1 MAYSPRTLAA
11 AAAATVALTS
21 TLTAC
26 GQDNQTEA
34 PATSAET
41 TAAST
46 ATTAASTAEE
56 STTTTASTTT
66 QTTASKTST
75 TSTTSRAATGTSA
88 SGAAAATGASASKS
102 SNKEEQTLREVAEQ
116 FSTLAPAEFFER
128 LNTCTSTGIAGSYD
142 CSGEGIGQFQFFAS
156 DSKAA
161 STAQLLTELRSSRVV
176 EDSGARI
183 VGWSTL
189 GTSAIITVVDVDK
202 GQVLQQLTSA
212 DQGDPRERI
221 YELGLAEQ
229 VDSVSTPGGAGA
241 KQRTTGA
248 TTAGEPTTQAG

>member
-41 TAAST
+41 TAATT

-56 STTTTASTTT
+56 STTTTT
-66 QTTASKTST
+66 QTTASTM
-75 TSTTSRAATGTSA
+75 STTSRAATGTSA

-102 SNKEEQTLREVAEQ
+102 SNKEEQALREVAEQ

-128 LNTCTSTGIAGSYD
+128 LDTCTSTGIAGSYD

-229 VDSVSTPGGAGA
+229 VDSVSTPGGAGT

>member
-1 MAYSPRTLAA
+1 MAYSPRTIAA
-11 AAAATVALTS
+11 AAAAAVALTS

-26 GQDNQTEA
+26 GQNDEA
-34 PATSAET
+34 ETSATSAGT
-41 TAAST
+41 TT
-46 ATTAASTAEE
+46 ATTATTTAEE
-56 STTTTASTTT
+56 STTTAASTTAASTTRTTASTTT
-66 QTTASKTST
+66 GAAGSSST
-75 TSTTSRAATGTSA
+75 
-88 SGAAAATGASASKS
+88 GAAAVTGASTSNS
-102 SNKEEQTLREVAEQ
+102 SNKEEQALREVAEQ
-116 FSTLAPAEFFER
+116 FSTLAPAEFFEK
-128 LNTCTSTGIAGSYD
+128 LDACTSTGIAGSYD

-202 GQVLQQLTSA
+202 GQVLQQLTSS
-212 DQGDPRERI
+212 DQGDPRKRI

-229 VDSVSTPGGAGA
+229 VDTVSTPGGASA
-241 KQRTTGA
+241 KQSATRT
-248 TTAGEPTTQAG
+248 TTAGEPTAQAG

>member
-1 MAYSPRTLAA
+1 MAYSPRTIAA
-11 AAAATVALTS
+11 AAAAAVALTS

-26 GQDNQTEA
+26 GQNDEA
-34 PATSAET
+34 ETSATSAET
-41 TAAST
+41 SATRAGTTT
-46 ATTAASTAEE
+46 ATTTAEE
-56 STTTTASTTT
+56 STTTAAASTTR
-66 QTTASKTST
+66 TTGAAGSSST
-75 TSTTSRAATGTSA
+75 
-88 SGAAAATGASASKS
+88 GAAAVTGASTSNS
-102 SNKEEQTLREVAEQ
+102 SNKEEQALREVAEQ
-116 FSTLAPAEFFER
+116 FSTLAPAEFFEK
-128 LNTCTSTGIAGSYD
+128 LDACTSTGIAGSYD

-202 GQVLQQLTSA
+202 GQVLQQLTSS
-212 DQGDPRERI
+212 DQGDPRKRI

-229 VDSVSTPGGAGA
+229 VDTVSTPGGASA
-241 KQRTTGA
+241 KQSATRT
-248 TTAGEPTTQAG
+248 TTAGEPTAQAG

>member
-1 MAYSPRTLAA
+1 MAHSPRTIAA
-11 AAAATVALTS
+11 AAAVALT
-21 TLTAC
+21 LPLAAC
-26 GQDNQTEA
+26 GQNDPDGT

-41 TAAST
+41 TT
-46 ATTAASTAEE
+46 ATSTAEE
-56 STTTTASTTT
+56 STTTTSSSPTSTTTRTTASTTT
-66 QTTASKTST
+66 GATST
-75 TSTTSRAATGTSA
+75 SAA
-88 SGAAAATGASASKS
+88 GAAAATGASTSNS
-102 SNKEEQTLREVAEQ
+102 SNKEEQALREVAEQ
-116 FSTLAPAEFFER
+116 FSTLAPAEFFDK
-128 LNTCTSTGIAGSYD
+128 LDACTSTGIAGSYD

-202 GQVLQQLTSA
+202 GQVLQQLTSS

-229 VDSVSTPGGAGA
+229 VDTVSTPGGAGS
-241 KQRTTGA
+241 KQSTTRTA
-248 TTAGEPTTQAG
+248 PAGEPTG

>member
-1 MAYSPRTLAA
+1 MAYSPRTIAA
-11 AAAATVALTS
+11 AAAAAVALTS

-26 GQDNQTEA
+26 GQNDEA
-34 PATSAET
+34 ETSATSAGTTTATTATTTAEERTTT

-46 ATTAASTAEE
+46 TR
-56 STTTTASTTT
+56 TTASTTT
-66 QTTASKTST
+66 
-75 TSTTSRAATGTSA
+75 
-88 SGAAAATGASASKS
+88 GAAAGSSSTGAAAVTGASTSNS

-116 FSTLAPAEFFER
+116 FSTLAPAEFFEK
-128 LNTCTSTGIAGSYD
+128 LDACTSTGIAGSYD

-202 GQVLQQLTSA
+202 GQVLQQLTSS

-229 VDSVSTPGGAGA
+229 VDTVSTPGGASA
-241 KQRTTGA
+241 KQSATRT

>member
-1 MAYSPRTLAA
+1 MAYSPRTIAA
-11 AAAATVALTS
+11 AAAAAVALTS

-26 GQDNQTEA
+26 GQNDEA
-34 PATSAET
+34 ETSATSAGT
-41 TAAST
+41 TT
-46 ATTAASTAEE
+46 ATTTAEE
-56 STTTTASTTT
+56 STTTAASTTAASTTRTTASTTT
-66 QTTASKTST
+66 
-75 TSTTSRAATGTSA
+75 
-88 SGAAAATGASASKS
+88 GAAAGSSSTGAAAVTGASTSNS
-102 SNKEEQTLREVAEQ
+102 SNKEEQALREVAEQ
-116 FSTLAPAEFFER
+116 FSTLAPAEFFEK
-128 LNTCTSTGIAGSYD
+128 LDACTSTGIAGSYD
-142 CSGEGIGQFQFFAS
+142 CSGEGIGQFQFFDS

-202 GQVLQQLTSA
+202 GQVLQQLTSS

-229 VDSVSTPGGAGA
+229 VDTVSTPGGASA
-241 KQRTTGA
+241 KQSATRT

>member
-1 MAYSPRTLAA
+1 MAYSPRTIAA
-11 AAAATVALTS
+11 AAAAAVALTS

-26 GQDNQTEA
+26 GQNDEA
-34 PATSAET
+34 ETSATSAGAT
-41 TAAST
+41 T
-46 ATTAASTAEE
+46 ATTATTTAEE
-56 STTTTASTTT
+56 STTTAASTTAASTTRTTASTTT
-66 QTTASKTST
+66 
-75 TSTTSRAATGTSA
+75 
-88 SGAAAATGASASKS
+88 GAAAGSSSTGAAAVTGASTSNS
-102 SNKEEQTLREVAEQ
+102 SNKEEQALREVAQQ
-116 FSTLAPAEFFER
+116 FSTLAPAEFFEK
-128 LNTCTSTGIAGSYD
+128 LDACTSTGIAGSYD

-202 GQVLQQLTSA
+202 GQVLQQLTSS

-229 VDSVSTPGGAGA
+229 VDTVSTPGGASA
-241 KQRTTGA
+241 KQSATRT

>member
-1 MAYSPRTLAA
+1 MAYSPRTIAA
-11 AAAATVALTS
+11 AAAAAVALTS

-26 GQDNQTEA
+26 GQNDEA
-34 PATSAET
+34 ETSATSAGT
-41 TAAST
+41 TT
-46 ATTAASTAEE
+46 ATTATTRAEE
-56 STTTTASTTT
+56 STTTTAARTTRTTASTTT
-66 QTTASKTST
+66 
-75 TSTTSRAATGTSA
+75 
-88 SGAAAATGASASKS
+88 GAAAGSSSTGAAAVTGASTSNS
-102 SNKEEQTLREVAEQ
+102 SNKEEQALREVAEQ
-116 FSTLAPAEFFER
+116 FSTLAPAEFFEK
-128 LNTCTSTGIAGSYD
+128 LDACTSTGIAGSYD

-202 GQVLQQLTSA
+202 GQVLQQLTSS

-229 VDSVSTPGGAGA
+229 VDTVSTPGGASA
-241 KQRTTGA
+241 KQSATRT

>member
-46 ATTAASTAEE
+46 ATTATSTAEE

-66 QTTASKTST
+66 QTTASK

-102 SNKEEQTLREVAEQ
+102 SNKEEQALREVAEQ

-128 LNTCTSTGIAGSYD
+128 LDTCTSTGIAGSYD

-202 GQVLQQLTSA
+202 GQVLQQLVSS
-212 DQGDPRERI
+212 DQEDPRQRI
-221 YELGLAEQ
+221 YDLGLAEQ
-229 VDSVSTPGGAGA
+229 
-241 KQRTTGA
+241 
-248 TTAGEPTTQAG
+248 

>member
-1 MAYSPRTLAA
+1 MAYSPRTIAA
-11 AAAATVALTS
+11 AAAAAVALTS

-26 GQDNQTEA
+26 GQNDEA
-34 PATSAET
+34 ETSATSAGT
-41 TAAST
+41 TS
-46 ATTAASTAEE
+46 ATTTAEE
-56 STTTTASTTT
+56 STTTAASTTAASTTRTTASTTT
-66 QTTASKTST
+66 
-75 TSTTSRAATGTSA
+75 
-88 SGAAAATGASASKS
+88 GAAAGSSSTGAAAVTGASTSNS
-102 SNKEEQTLREVAEQ
+102 SNKEEQALREVAEQ
-116 FSTLAPAEFFER
+116 FSTLAPAEFFEK
-128 LNTCTSTGIAGSYD
+128 LDACTSTGIAGSYD

-202 GQVLQQLTSA
+202 GQVLQQLTSS

-229 VDSVSTPGGAGA
+229 VDTVSTPGGASA
-241 KQRTTGA
+241 KQSATRT

>member
-41 TAAST
+41 TAATT

-56 STTTTASTTT
+56 STTTTA
-66 QTTASKTST
+66 QTTAST

-88 SGAAAATGASASKS
+88 SGAASATGASASKS
-102 SNKEEQTLREVAEQ
+102 SNKEEQALREVAEQ

-128 LNTCTSTGIAGSYD
+128 LDTCASTGIAGSYD

-202 GQVLQQLTSA
+202 GQVLQQLTSS

>member
-1 MAYSPRTLAA
+1 MAYSPRTIAA
-11 AAAATVALTS
+11 AAAAAVALTS

-26 GQDNQTEA
+26 GQNDETETS
-34 PATSAET
+34 ATSAGTTTATTATTTAEESPT

-46 ATTAASTAEE
+46 TAAST
-56 STTTTASTTT
+56 TRTTASTTT
-66 QTTASKTST
+66 GAAGSSST
-75 TSTTSRAATGTSA
+75 
-88 SGAAAATGASASKS
+88 GAAAVTGASTSNS
-102 SNKEEQTLREVAEQ
+102 SNKEEQALREVAEQ
-116 FSTLAPAEFFER
+116 FSTLAPAEFFEK
-128 LNTCTSTGIAGSYD
+128 LDACTSTGIAGSYD

-202 GQVLQQLTSA
+202 GQVLQQLTSS
-212 DQGDPRERI
+212 DQGDPRKRI

-229 VDSVSTPGGAGA
+229 VDTVSTPGGASA
-241 KQRTTGA
+241 KQSATRT
-248 TTAGEPTTQAG
+248 TTAGEPTAQAG

>member
-1 MAYSPRTLAA
+1 MAYSPRTIAA
-11 AAAATVALTS
+11 AAAAAVALTS

-26 GQDNQTEA
+26 GQNDEA
-34 PATSAET
+34 ETSATSAGT
-41 TAAST
+41 TT
-46 ATTAASTAEE
+46 ATTATTTAEE
-56 STTTTASTTT
+56 STTTAAASTTRTTASTTT
-66 QTTASKTST
+66 
-75 TSTTSRAATGTSA
+75 
-88 SGAAAATGASASKS
+88 GAAAGSSSTGAAAVTGASTSNS
-102 SNKEEQTLREVAEQ
+102 SNKEEQALREVAEQ
-116 FSTLAPAEFFER
+116 FSTLAPAEFFEK
-128 LNTCTSTGIAGSYD
+128 LDACTSTGIAGSYD

-202 GQVLQQLTSA
+202 GQVLQQLTSS

-229 VDSVSTPGGAGA
+229 VDTVSTPGGASA
-241 KQRTTGA
+241 KQSATRT

>member
-1 MAYSPRTLAA
+1 MAHSPRTIAA
-11 AAAATVALTS
+11 AAAVALTLP
-21 TLTAC
+21 LTAC
-26 GQDNQTEA
+26 GQNDEA
-34 PATSAET
+34 ETSATSAGT
-41 TAAST
+41 TT
-46 ATTAASTAEE
+46 ATTATTTAEE
-56 STTTTASTTT
+56 STTTAASTTAASTTRTTASTTT
-66 QTTASKTST
+66 
-75 TSTTSRAATGTSA
+75 
-88 SGAAAATGASASKS
+88 GAAAGSSSTGAAAVTGASTSNS
-102 SNKEEQTLREVAEQ
+102 SNKEEQALREVAEQ
-116 FSTLAPAEFFER
+116 FSTLAPAEFFDK
-128 LNTCTSTGIAGSYD
+128 LDACTSTGIAGSYD

-202 GQVLQQLTSA
+202 GQVLQQLTSS

-229 VDSVSTPGGAGA
+229 VGTVSTPGGAGS
-241 KQRTTGA
+241 KQSTTRITA
-248 TTAGEPTTQAG
+248 AGEPTEQAG

>member
-41 TAAST
+41 TATTT

-66 QTTASKTST
+66 QTTA
-75 TSTTSRAATGTSA
+75 STTSRAATGTSA

-102 SNKEEQTLREVAEQ
+102 SNKEEQALRDVADQ

-128 LNTCTSTGIAGSYD
+128 LDTCASTGIAGSYD

-202 GQVLQQLTSA
+202 GQVLQQLTSS

-229 VDSVSTPGGAGA
+229 VDSVSTPGGAGT

>member
-41 TAAST
+41 TAA
-46 ATTAASTAEE
+46 TTAASTAEE
-56 STTTTASTTT
+56 STTTTA
-66 QTTASKTST
+66 QTTASK

-88 SGAAAATGASASKS
+88 SGAAAATGASTSKS
-102 SNKEEQTLREVAEQ
+102 SNKEEQALREVAEQ

-128 LNTCTSTGIAGSYD
+128 LDTCTSTGIAGSYD

-202 GQVLQQLTSA
+202 GQVLQQLTSS

-241 KQRTTGA
+241 KQSTTRA